1 MNKEF
6 WKKHDNRK
14 PAPLILLLSLIA
26 GILLSLQIRG
36 SSDFAQGLPPSSE
49 GGVLSRQYVE
59 LQERNEL
66 LNEQVEEY
74 RRQLD
79 VLLSTSEA
87 HAEEATLEEL
97 RYYRLAGGFTD
108 VRGEGVLIYVS
119 VDDPDMTI
127 NMADLQE
134 KLSLLVNELNAAGAE
149 AISINEERIIS
160 KSEIRLA
167 GIKVSINGHQLSAPF
182 TIKAIGNKD
191 TMEAALLAR
200 YGFVE
205 RLRASGYFVEVKK
218 ELDIE
223 ILRFNGR
230 PRYEYAVPMKDE

>member
-6 WKKHDNRK
+6 WKKLLDRK
-14 PAPLILLLSLIA
+14 FAPFILVLSLAA
-26 GILLSLQIRG
+26 GIVLTLQIRG
-36 SSDFAQGLPPSSE
+36 TNEYAQGFPSSS

-59 LQERNEL
+59 LQERNNL
-66 LNEQVEEY
+66 LSEQVEEY
-74 RRQLD
+74 KKQLD
-79 VLLSTSEA
+79 IIRSTSEE
-87 HAEEATLEEL
+87 HAEETTLEEL
-97 RYYRLAGGFTD
+97 RYFRLAGGFTD
-108 VRGEGVLIYVS
+108 VRGEGVLIYVT
-119 VDDPDMTI
+119 VDDPAQTI

-160 KSEIRLA
+160 KTEIRLA
-167 GIKVSINGHQLSAPF
+167 GVKISINGHQLTTPF
-182 TIKAIGNKD
+182 TVKAIGNKD

-205 RLRASGYFVEVKK
+205 RLRAGGYFVEVKK
-218 ELDIE
+218 SLDID
-223 ILRFNGR
+223 IPGYNGR